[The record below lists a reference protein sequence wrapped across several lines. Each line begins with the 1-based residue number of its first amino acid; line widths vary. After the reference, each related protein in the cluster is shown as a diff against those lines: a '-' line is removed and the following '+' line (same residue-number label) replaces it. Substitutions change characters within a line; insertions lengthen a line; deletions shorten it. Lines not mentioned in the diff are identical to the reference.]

1 MMYTLNHWFSRTPK
15 EDKNPLAET
24 NEKFIAILKKI
35 QDIEK
40 ELQKVKD
47 ENVKYKKHIRHLQ
60 LTLEEKEEYII
71 QMESTIF
78 ELKKKIKK

>member
-1 MMYTLNHWFSRTPK
+1 MMYTLNNWFSRTPK
-15 EDKNPLAET
+15 EDKKPLNET
-24 NEKFIAILKKI
+24 NEKFIVILKKI

-47 ENVKYKKHIRHLQ
+47 ENIKYKKTIRHLH
-60 LTLEEKEEYII
+60 LTLEEKEEYVI

-78 ELKKKIKK
+78 ELKKQIKK